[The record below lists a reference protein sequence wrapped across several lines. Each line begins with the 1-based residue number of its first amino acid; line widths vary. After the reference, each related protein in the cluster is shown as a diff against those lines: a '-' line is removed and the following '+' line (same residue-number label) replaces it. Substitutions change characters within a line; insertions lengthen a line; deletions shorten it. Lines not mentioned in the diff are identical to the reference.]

1 MLEKQISTME
11 SSFDSWIVIVVTAY
25 CCNSPS
31 NWQLNGW
38 VLQKIIT
45 LVRAFSLKMPS
56 LW

>member
-11 SSFDSWIVIVVTAY
+11 LSFDSWIVIMVTAY

-38 VLQKIIT
+38 DLQKLIT
-45 LVRAFSLKMPS
+45 LV
-56 LW
+56 